1 MNSRIYVASF
11 VDVILTRRDDFDCHK
26 FRCWNV
32 HEIASIH
39 HILCARTLSNV
50 GGDRGGGDTVPVHG
64 NRRERIRGDRRGST
78 RCRE

>member
-1 MNSRIYVASF
+1 MDSMFYVASF
-11 VDVILTRRDDFDCHK
+11 VDAISTRRDDFNCHK

-50 GGDRGGGDTVPVHG
+50 GGDGGDTVRVHG
-64 NRRERIRGDRRGST
+64 NRSERVRGSRRGST